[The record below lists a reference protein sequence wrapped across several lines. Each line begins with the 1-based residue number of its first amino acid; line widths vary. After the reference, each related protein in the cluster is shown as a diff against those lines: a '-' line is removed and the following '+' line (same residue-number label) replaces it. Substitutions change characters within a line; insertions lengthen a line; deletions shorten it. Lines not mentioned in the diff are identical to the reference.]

1 MTQVV
6 CCVQNKSQ

>member
-6 CCVQNKSQ
+6 CC

>member
-6 CCVQNKSQ
+6 W

>member
-6 CCVQNKSQ
+6 HREL